1 MVYGIS
7 IYINFLPPDSVIN
20 IKDENEMDMDIYDE
34 SSGLLEDDEL
44 DAAEE
49 GFMKGYEA
57 DFEE

>member
-1 MVYGIS
+1 MIG
-7 IYINFLPPDSVIN
+7 